1 MKERIGNNLLLKI
14 VSVVFAFLL
23 WVFVINVD
31 NPVIQ
36 KTFSDVPVDI
46 INEQVLDDLNQIYK
60 IDEGETVSFT
70 VRVEEDIIDQLKK
83 SDFQATAD
91 LSSMSDVHAVPIK
104 VEALRYKEQLDID
117 TDNATV
123 KITLEDL
130 KSDQIPVT
138 VKITGKPAK
147 GYTVS
152 NETATPNLV
161 SVSGP
166 KSVIA
171 QIDEIVATVDV
182 TGLKKDVTMTQSVK
196 CYDSDGEEISQDDIT
211 LDTTKIKVQIHLS
224 KTKTVKLSVKT
235 KGTPASGYILG
246 SIDCKPKEV
255 EITGNSD
262 DLESID
268 EIQLATLDIGNS
280 TKSVEKTIKASDV
293 DLPEGIDFVEDTRDI
308 GNFVIRANIE
318 KEKEKTLEIPVS
330 QITLENNTKNYDV
343 AFKEETIKVKI
354 VGLESAVDK
363 VVVKDLNPKID
374 MSLYETGTHT
384 VQVQLE
390 KIANMT
396 IDGNVSATI
405 TIKQ

>member
-1 MKERIGNNLLLKI
+1 M
-14 VSVVFAFLL
+14 
-23 WVFVINVD
+23 
-31 NPVIQ
+31 
-36 KTFSDVPVDI
+36 
-46 INEQVLDDLNQIYK
+46 
-60 IDEGETVSFT
+60 
-70 VRVEEDIIDQLKK
+70 KK

-147 GYTVS
+147 GYAVS
-152 NETATPNLV
+152 DETATPNLV

-182 TGLKKDVTMTQSVK
+182 TGLKKDVTMTQNVK
-196 CYDSDGEEISQDDIT
+196 CYDSDGEEINQDRIT

-224 KTKTVKLSVKT
+224 KTKTVKLAVKT
-235 KGTPASGYILG
+235 KGKPASGYTLG
-246 SIDCKPKEV
+246 SIDCKPKEI

-262 DLESID
+262 DLEAID
-268 EIQLATLDIGNS
+268 EIELATLDIGDS

-293 DLPEGIDFVEDTRDI
+293 DLPDGIRFVEDAGDI

-318 KEKEKTLEIPVS
+318 KEKEKTMEIPVN

-343 AFKEETIKVKI
+343 EFKEETIEVKI
-354 VGLESAVDK
+354 IGLESVVDK

-405 TIKQ
+405 TIK

>member
-1 MKERIGNNLLLKI
+1 MKEKIGNNLLLKI

-31 NPVIQ
+31 NPVIK

-70 VRVEEDIIDQLKK
+70 VRGKKDIIDQLKK

-147 GYTVS
+147 GYAVS
-152 NETATPNLV
+152 DETATPNLV

-182 TGLKKDVTMTQSVK
+182 TGLKKDVTMTQNVK
-196 CYDSDGEEISQDDIT
+196 CYDSDGEEINQDRIT

-224 KTKTVKLSVKT
+224 KTKTVKLAVKT
-235 KGTPASGYILG
+235 KGKPASGYTLG
-246 SIDCKPKEV
+246 SIDCKPKEI

-262 DLESID
+262 DLEAID
-268 EIQLATLDIGNS
+268 EIELATLDIGDS

-293 DLPEGIDFVEDTRDI
+293 DLPDGIRFVEDAGDI
-308 GNFVIRANIE
+308 GNFVIRANRR
-318 KEKEKTLEIPVS
+318 TSRCSACGAAARTSPTAS
-330 QITLENNTKNYDV
+330 TSTAPNT
-343 AFKEETIKVKI
+343 A
-354 VGLESAVDK
+354 SC
-363 VVVKDLNPKID
+363 
-374 MSLYETGTHT
+374 
-384 VQVQLE
+384 
-390 KIANMT
+390 
-396 IDGNVSATI
+396 
-405 TIKQ
+405 

>member
-31 NPVIQ
+31 NPVIK

-70 VRVEEDIIDQLKK
+70 VRGKKDIIDQLKK

-147 GYTVS
+147 GYAVS
-152 NETATPNLV
+152 DETATPNLV

-182 TGLKKDVTMTQSVK
+182 TGLKKT
-196 CYDSDGEEISQDDIT
+196 
-211 LDTTKIKVQIHLS
+211 
-224 KTKTVKLSVKT
+224 
-235 KGTPASGYILG
+235 
-246 SIDCKPKEV
+246 
-255 EITGNSD
+255 
-262 DLESID
+262 
-268 EIQLATLDIGNS
+268 
-280 TKSVEKTIKASDV
+280 
-293 DLPEGIDFVEDTRDI
+293 
-308 GNFVIRANIE
+308 
-318 KEKEKTLEIPVS
+318 
-330 QITLENNTKNYDV
+330 
-343 AFKEETIKVKI
+343 
-354 VGLESAVDK
+354 
-363 VVVKDLNPKID
+363 
-374 MSLYETGTHT
+374 
-384 VQVQLE
+384 
-390 KIANMT
+390 
-396 IDGNVSATI
+396 
-405 TIKQ
+405 